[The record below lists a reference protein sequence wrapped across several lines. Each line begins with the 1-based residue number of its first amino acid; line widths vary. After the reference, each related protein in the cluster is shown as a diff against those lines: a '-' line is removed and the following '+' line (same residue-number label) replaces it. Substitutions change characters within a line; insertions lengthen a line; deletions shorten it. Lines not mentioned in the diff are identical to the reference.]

1 MYNQKD
7 FPDKK
12 FRNRLLGLLFVGVLM
27 AALDIAIVGP
37 ALPAIQKQFNIDER
51 AAAWIFSIYV
61 LFNLVGTPLMAKL
74 ADTIGRRSIYII
86 DITLF
91 AIGSLIVA
99 LSPSFSILL
108 LGRAVQGFGSGGI
121 FPVASAVIGDT
132 FPEEKRGG
140 ALGLIGAV
148 FGIAFIIGPII
159 AGVLLM
165 FSWHWLFIINIP
177 IAIFIIAGSF
187 KMLSNSNKTHKNIF
201 DFKGMILLGIILASF
216 AYGFNQINSN
226 TIINS
231 FASLNVF
238 PFILIPLFLLPF
250 FISAEKKNDNPVLR
264 IKLFYSKQVVLVSL
278 LSVGAGIVEAAIVFV
293 PPLLVS
299 SFKVTSSTA
308 SFMLFPVVL
317 TMAAGSPT
325 AGRMLD
331 KMGSKLVLIIG
342 TTLLSLGMFGL
353 ALISG
358 SIILFYITASIS
370 GIGMGFL
377 LGAPLRY
384 IMLKE
389 SQKSER
395 ASAQG
400 VLTLFTG
407 IGQLFGS
414 ALVGAVA
421 SSQGGGASGLHAA
434 YGLVGTILTLL
445 IIAAFNL
452 KNRAEE
458 LKVNL

>member
-1 MYNQKD
+1 MD
-7 FPDKK
+7 FSDS
-12 FRNRLLGLLFVGVLM
+12 RNRNKLLGLLFTGVLM

-86 DITLF
+86 DIVLF
-91 AIGSLIVA
+91 AAGSLIVA
-99 LSPSFSILL
+99 ISPNFSVLL
-108 LGRAVQGFGSGGI
+108 LGRAIQGFGSGGI

-132 FPEEKRGG
+132 FPQEKRGS

-165 FSWHWLFIINIP
+165 FSWHWLFIINLP
-177 IAIFIIAGSF
+177 IAFFIIAGST
-187 KMLSNSNKTHKNIF
+187 KLLNNSNKETKGKF
-201 DFKGMILLGIILASF
+201 DLKGMLLLGIILASIT
-216 AYGFNQINSN
+216 YGFNKIDTKEIFQ
-226 TIINS
+226 
-231 FASLNVF
+231 SLISLSVL
-238 PFILIPLFLLPF
+238 PFILVPVILLPF
-250 FISAEKKNDNPVLR
+250 FKSTEEKAGNPVLR
-264 IKLFYSKQVVLVSL
+264 IKLFASKQVILVSL
-278 LSVGAGIVEAAIVFV
+278 LSIGAGIVEAAIVFV
-293 PPLLVS
+293 PPLLVAT
-299 SFKVTSSTA
+299 FKVTSSTA

-317 TMAAGSPT
+317 AMAAGSPT

-331 KMGSKLVLIIG
+331 KMGSRAVLVTG
-342 TTLLSLGMFGL
+342 TILLSMGMFAL
-353 ALISG
+353 ALNSG
-358 SIILFYITASIS
+358 SLILFYTAASIS

-389 SQKSER
+389 ARASER
-395 ASAQG
+395 ASGQG

-407 IGQLFGS
+407 TGQLFGS

-421 SSQGGGASGLHAA
+421 SSQGGGSIGLQIA
-434 YGLVGTILTLL
+434 YGMVGAILFLL
-445 IIAAFNL
+445 IIVSFNL
-452 KNRAEE
+452 KSRTEE
-458 LKVNL
+458 LNTVQESI

>member
-1 MYNQKD
+1 MD
-7 FPDKK
+7 FSDS
-12 FRNRLLGLLFVGVLM
+12 RNRNKLLGLLFTGVLM

-86 DITLF
+86 DIVLF
-91 AIGSLIVA
+91 AAGSLIVA
-99 LSPSFSILL
+99 ISPNFSVLL
-108 LGRAVQGFGSGGI
+108 LGRAIQGFGSGGI

-132 FPEEKRGG
+132 FPQEKRGS

-165 FSWHWLFIINIP
+165 FSWHWLFIINLP
-177 IAIFIIAGSF
+177 IAFFIIAGST
-187 KMLSNSNKTHKNIF
+187 KLLNNSNKETKGKF
-201 DFKGMILLGIILASF
+201 DLKGMLLLGIILASIT
-216 AYGFNQINSN
+216 YGFNKIDTKEFFQ
-226 TIINS
+226 
-231 FASLNVF
+231 SLISLSVL
-238 PFILIPLFLLPF
+238 PFILVPVILLPF
-250 FISAEKKNDNPVLR
+250 FKATEEKAGNPVLR
-264 IKLFYSKQVVLVSL
+264 IKLFASKQVILVSL
-278 LSVGAGIVEAAIVFV
+278 LSIGAGIVEAAIVFV
-293 PPLLVS
+293 PPLLVAT
-299 SFKVTSSTA
+299 FKVTSSTA

-317 TMAAGSPT
+317 AMAAGSPT

-331 KMGSKLVLIIG
+331 KMGSRAVLITG
-342 TTLLSLGMFGL
+342 TILLSIGMFAL
-353 ALISG
+353 ALNSG
-358 SIILFYITASIS
+358 SLILFYTAASIS

-389 SQKSER
+389 ARASER
-395 ASAQG
+395 ASGQG
-400 VLTLFTG
+400 ALTLFTG
-407 IGQLFGS
+407 TGQLFGS

-421 SSQGGGASGLHAA
+421 SSQGGGSTGLQIA
-434 YGLVGTILTLL
+434 YGMVGAILFLL
-445 IIAAFNL
+445 IIVSFNL
-452 KNRAEE
+452 KSRTEE
-458 LKVNL
+458 LNTVQESI

>member
-1 MYNQKD
+1 MD
-7 FPDKK
+7 FSDSKN
-12 FRNRLLGLLFVGVLM
+12 RNKLLGLLFTGVLM

-37 ALPAIQKQFNIDER
+37 ALPAIQKQFGIDER

-86 DITLF
+86 DIALF
-91 AIGSLIVA
+91 AAGSLIVA
-99 LSPSFSILL
+99 MSPNFSILL
-108 LGRAVQGFGSGGI
+108 LGRAIQGFGSGGI

-132 FPEEKRGG
+132 FPQEKRGS

-165 FSWHWLFIINIP
+165 FSWHWLFIINLP
-177 IAIFIIAGSF
+177 IAFFIIAGST
-187 KMLSNSNKTHKNIF
+187 KLLNNSNKETKGKF
-201 DFKGMILLGIILASF
+201 DLRGMLLLGIILASIT
-216 AYGFNQINSN
+216 YGFNQID
-226 TIINS
+226 TKE
-231 FASLNVF
+231 FFQSLISLSVL
-238 PFILIPLFLLPF
+238 PFILVPVILLPLFK
-250 FISAEKKNDNPVLR
+250 STEEKAGSPVLR
-264 IKLFYSKQVVLVSL
+264 IKLFASKQVILVSL
-278 LSVGAGIVEAAIVFV
+278 LSIGAGIVEAAIVFV
-293 PPLLVS
+293 PPLLVAT
-299 SFKVTSSTA
+299 FKVTSSTA

-317 TMAAGSPT
+317 AMAAGSPT

-331 KMGSKLVLIIG
+331 KMGSRAVLITG
-342 TTLLSLGMFGL
+342 TILLSIGMFAL
-353 ALISG
+353 ALNSG
-358 SIILFYITASIS
+358 SLILFYTAASIS

-389 SQKSER
+389 ARASER
-395 ASAQG
+395 ASGQG

-407 IGQLFGS
+407 TGQLFGS

-421 SSQGGGASGLHAA
+421 TSQGGGSTGLQIA
-434 YGLVGTILTLL
+434 YGMVGAILFLL
-445 IIAAFNL
+445 IIVSFNL
-452 KNRAEE
+452 KSRTEE
-458 LKVNL
+458 LNTVQESI

>member
-1 MYNQKD
+1 MD
-7 FPDKK
+7 FSDSKN
-12 FRNRLLGLLFVGVLM
+12 RNKLLGLLFTGVLM

-37 ALPAIQKQFNIDER
+37 ALPAIQKQFGIDER

-86 DITLF
+86 DIALF
-91 AIGSLIVA
+91 AAGSLIVA
-99 LSPSFSILL
+99 MSPNFSILL
-108 LGRAVQGFGSGGI
+108 LGRAIQGFGSGGI

-132 FPEEKRGG
+132 FPQEKRGS

-165 FSWHWLFIINIP
+165 FSWHWLFIINLP
-177 IAIFIIAGSF
+177 IAFFIIAGST
-187 KMLSNSNKTHKNIF
+187 KLLNNSNKETKGKF
-201 DFKGMILLGIILASF
+201 DLRGMLLLGIILASIT
-216 AYGFNQINSN
+216 YGFNQID
-226 TIINS
+226 TKE
-231 FASLNVF
+231 FFQSLISLSVL
-238 PFILIPLFLLPF
+238 PFILVPVILLPLFK
-250 FISAEKKNDNPVLR
+250 STEEKAGSPVLR
-264 IKLFYSKQVVLVSL
+264 IKLFASKQVILVSL
-278 LSVGAGIVEAAIVFV
+278 LSIGAGIVEAAIVFV
-293 PPLLVS
+293 PPLLVAT
-299 SFKVTSSTA
+299 FKVTSSTA

-317 TMAAGSPT
+317 AMAAGSPT

-331 KMGSKLVLIIG
+331 KMGSKAVLITG
-342 TTLLSLGMFGL
+342 TLLLSIGMFAL
-353 ALISG
+353 ALNSG
-358 SIILFYITASIS
+358 SLILFYTAASIS

-389 SQKSER
+389 ARASER
-395 ASAQG
+395 ASGQG

-407 IGQLFGS
+407 TGQLFGS

-421 SSQGGGASGLHAA
+421 SSQGGGSTGLQIA
-434 YGLVGTILTLL
+434 YGMVGAILFLL
-445 IIAAFNL
+445 IIVSFNL
-452 KNRAEE
+452 KSRTEE
-458 LKVNL
+458 LNTVQESI

>member
-1 MYNQKD
+1 MDYSD
-7 FPDKK
+7 S
-12 FRNRLLGLLFVGVLM
+12 RNRNKLLGLLFTGVLM

-86 DITLF
+86 DIVLF
-91 AIGSLIVA
+91 AAGSLIVA
-99 LSPSFSILL
+99 VSPNFSVLL
-108 LGRAVQGFGSGGI
+108 LGRAIQGFGSGGI

-132 FPEEKRGG
+132 FPQEKRGS

-165 FSWHWLFIINIP
+165 FSWHWLFIINLP
-177 IAIFIIAGSF
+177 IAFFIIAGST
-187 KMLSNSNKTHKNIF
+187 KLLNNSNKEAKGKF
-201 DFKGMILLGIILASF
+201 DLKGMLLLGIILASIT
-216 AYGFNQINSN
+216 YGFNKIDTKEIFQ
-226 TIINS
+226 
-231 FASLNVF
+231 SLISLGVL
-238 PFILIPLFLLPF
+238 PFILVPVILLPF
-250 FISAEKKNDNPVLR
+250 FKSTEEKAGNPVLR
-264 IKLFYSKQVVLVSL
+264 IKLFASKQVILVSL
-278 LSVGAGIVEAAIVFV
+278 LSIGAGIVEAAIVFV
-293 PPLLVS
+293 PPLLVAT
-299 SFKVTSSTA
+299 FKVTSSTA

-317 TMAAGSPT
+317 AMAAGSPT

-331 KMGSKLVLIIG
+331 KMGSRAVLITG
-342 TTLLSLGMFGL
+342 TILLSIGMFAL
-353 ALISG
+353 ALNSG
-358 SIILFYITASIS
+358 SLILFYTAASIS

-389 SQKSER
+389 ARASER
-395 ASAQG
+395 ASGQG

-407 IGQLFGS
+407 TGQLFGS

-421 SSQGGGASGLHAA
+421 SSQGGGSTGLQIA
-434 YGLVGTILTLL
+434 YGMVGAILFLL
-445 IIAAFNL
+445 IIVSFNL
-452 KNRAEE
+452 KSRTEE
-458 LKVNL
+458 LNTVQDSI